1 MSVQE
6 DGMIYALSGK
16 NFYIMRLIFKLISKL
31 CIYDIESRRQFIE
44 NIVSLESEVVL
55 HTGEPH
61 SRPKYRNMIT
71 FVAI

>member
-44 NIVSLESEVVL
+44 NIVSLGIGSC
-55 HTGEPH
+55 
-61 SRPKYRNMIT
+61 SAYRRAAFRPKYRI
-71 FVAI
+71 